1 MSTFPPAPAGHGSTP
16 LPQAVVYMGTPTIFD
31 PADANTTWDIND
43 PALPANLKAAVA
55 AWQASET
62 PES

>member
-1 MSTFPPAPAGHGSTP
+1 
-16 LPQAVVYMGTPTIFD
+16 MGTPTIFD
-31 PADANTTWDIND
+31 PADSNTTWDIND

-55 AWQASET
+55 AWHASET